1 VPPPPAR
8 APPANTFKGAC
19 LALATFAAQ
28 TSLNGGWRYFLCA
41 LSSLLFVAVITMYLL
56 YVWSGTA
63 RTDTTMLV
71 NDRQQLTTH
80 EKIVQVPAPGPI
92 ADPAKLPTQWLGLVC
107 LQAVFVLAF
116 QVAAGWLASS
126 IALIADTA
134 HSSID
139 VIGYGLNY
147 CTEYLKVTGL
157 RESRERPAAAT
168 TEFARRL
175 DAAGAMI
182 STAILMITTWYST
195 AEALQRFRA
204 APPLLHT
211 EQQSIGLALLAFA
224 IVSAISNV
232 ALLVMFYR
240 LRMSGDWTPTHMSA
254 PPYVESD
261 ALVCSPCG
269 DDATGFATTKV
280 PRCTCPLGSSSHS
293 SSCNRP
299 SWSSL
304 IHMAL
309 HPGCTGE
316 HGQDTEVPMFGRG
329 DSANNP
335 PAVASA
341 DLNISAAILHLVADI
356 LRGVTMFVAAI
367 IIEAGLADPLEA
379 DAVCAILVAAFTVVG
394 AAALL
399 RRAGAAMCR
408 DCFA

>member
-1 VPPPPAR
+1 VPPPPAGV
-8 APPANTFKGAC
+8 PPANTFKGAC
-19 LALATFAAQ
+19 RALATLAVQ
-28 TSLNGGWRYFLCA
+28 TSLDGGWGYFLCA
-41 LSSLLFVAVITMYLL
+41 LSSSVFVAVIAMYLL
-56 YVWSGTA
+56 YVWSGTT
-63 RTDTTMLV
+63 RTDTTMPV
-71 NDRQQLTTH
+71 DDRQQLTTH
-80 EKIVQVPAPGPI
+80 EKIVQVPAPGTI
-92 ADPAKLPTQWLGLVC
+92 ADPAKLSTQWLGLVC
-107 LQAVFVLAF
+107 LQAVFVLGF

-147 CTEYLKVTGL
+147 CTEYLKVRGL

-175 DAAGAMI
+175 DAAGALI
-182 STAILMITTWYST
+182 STAILIITTWYST
-195 AEALQRFRA
+195 AEALQRLRA
-204 APPLLHT
+204 APLPPLLHT
-211 EQQSIGLALLAFA
+211 EQHSIGLALLAFA
-224 IVSAISNV
+224 IVSATSNV

-240 LRMSGDWTPTHMSA
+240 LRMSEDWTPTPVSA

-261 ALVCSPCG
+261 ALVCSPCSE
-269 DDATGFATTKV
+269 DATGFATTIV
-280 PRCTCPLGSSSHS
+280 PRCTCPVGSSSHS

-316 HGQDTEVPMFGRG
+316 HGQDTEV
-329 DSANNP
+329 

-408 DCFA
+408 DCFAS

>member
-147 CTEYLKVTGL
+147 CTEYLRVRGL

-168 TEFARRL
+168 SEFARRL
-175 DAAGAMI
+175 DASGALI

-195 AEALQRFRA
+195 AEALQRLRA
-204 APPLLHT
+204 APLPPLLHT
-211 EQQSIGLALLAFA
+211 EHQSIGLALHAFA
-224 IVSAISNV
+224 IVSAIANV
-232 ALLVMFYR
+232 ALLVVFYR
-240 LRMSGDWTPTHMSA
+240 QRMSDDWTPTPMSL
-254 PPYVESD
+254 PPYVARAPTQKRD
-261 ALVCSPCG
+261 KRKGARFCSQY
-269 DDATGFATTKV
+269 
-280 PRCTCPLGSSSHS
+280 SSSRS

-299 SWSSL
+299 SWSLL